1 MVFLKKVSIGFGDYP
16 ELVGPILF
24 IRKKKLW
31 FGSHK
36 AKLRQ
41 VSHSSVLAVLMWGS

>member
-24 IRKKKLW
+24 IRKKN
-31 FGSHK
+31 F
-36 AKLRQ
+36 A
-41 VSHSSVLAVLMWGS
+41 LAPTKQSFARCHTALC